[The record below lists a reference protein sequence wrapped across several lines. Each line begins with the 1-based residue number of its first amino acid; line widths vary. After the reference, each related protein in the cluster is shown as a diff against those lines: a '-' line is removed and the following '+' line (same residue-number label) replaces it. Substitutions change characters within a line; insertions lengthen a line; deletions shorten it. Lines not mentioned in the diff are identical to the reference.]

1 MALTVRGTLTYPTNI
16 NPDADADALYRATKG
31 ANTDE
36 DAINAIIGHRS
47 LKQRAEIR
55 EAYYRKYGKD
65 LVEVLKGSTKGSY
78 DSLCQTLFRSH
89 IKILAYDLYKGMKG
103 VGTNST
109 VLNEIIC
116 CCNNTEI
123 YMLKKAY
130 DEVLREY
137 EPKKASQRSLEIDV
151 AKEAKPPY
159 ETLLTRLLRG
169 QRQEDAPEK
178 IEQAQ
183 RSGNINLLVD
193 QRMVGQDVRELQNAI
208 AGSGKGDPEPFIRI
222 FSDRSKYHVKAIWE
236 TWKKEMGRTLVASI
250 CEKFSDPLR
259 TGLNTTIMALI
270 NLRLLLVCQFHE
282 SMYGLGTND
291 DSLIRLVCLRCEI
304 DLYAIKQLY
313 QEYFGKSLP
322 EAIRSDTSGDY
333 RKLLLILVEG

>member
-1 MALTVRGTLTYPTNI
+1 MALTVRGTLTYPTNF
-16 NPDADADALYRATKG
+16 NPDADADALFRATKG
-31 ANTDE
+31 LGTDE
-36 DAINAIIGHRS
+36 DAINAVVGHRT
-47 LKQRAEIR
+47 LKQRTEIR

-65 LVEVLKGSTKGSY
+65 LVEVLKGATKGDY
-78 DSLCQTLFRSH
+78 DSLLQTLFRGH
-89 IKILAYDLYKGMKG
+89 LKILAYDLYKGMKG
-103 VGTNST
+103 LGTNST

-123 YMLKKAY
+123 YMLKKSY
-130 DEVLREY
+130 DEILREY
-137 EPKKASQRSLEIDV
+137 DPKKAAQRSLEIDV
-151 AKEAKPPY
+151 AKETKPPY

-178 IEQAQ
+178 VEQAQ

-193 QRMVGQDVRELQNAI
+193 QRILAQDIRELQNAI
-208 AGSGKGDPEPFIRI
+208 AGQGKADPEPFIRI
-222 FSDRSKYHVKAIWE
+222 FSDRSKYHMKSLWE
-236 TWKKEMGRTLVASI
+236 AWKKEMGRTLVNTV

-270 NLRLLLVCQFHE
+270 NLRLLMVCQLHE
-282 SMYGLGTND
+282 SMYGLGTNE
-291 DSLIRLVCLRCEI
+291 DSLIRLICLRCEI

-313 QEYFGKSLP
+313 QEYFGKPLA
-322 EAIRSDTSGDY
+322 EAIKSDTTGDF